1 MDVRLTLHRV
11 AIVKDLEPKKHW
23 NYLIQEG
30 VLNDDDL
37 EELKAEKTRKAQ
49 AELLIAKVLRA
60 GRQNIDV
67 FVNSLSIYQPHLCEL
82 LQSNLPERLQRQ
94 QGSTQATV
102 ENVTQQI
109 TGLHVHVEPA
119 TFVREALSPV
129 EHEGGEYPF
138 TANVETSKIS
148 DQQSRHTTQLPP
160 DEEQCFFVIPTDLSK
175 LPAHIHPNNAEEVYP
190 MSSKPRGI
198 ALIINVEIF
207 VPNPEKTKKEE
218 EKEQLD
224 NRQGSDKDIEM
235 LEKLFGALDFKVKIE
250 RNPKREKIL
259 KVLDNISN
267 EDHSNYD
274 CFVLCLMSHGLEG
287 FVYGADGERVLL
299 EDVCGFFSNS
309 RCRTLKGKPKLFV
322 IQACRGR
329 DKDKGVVRDSPGSP
343 ETLPGNPVTEAAIS
357 SGSADGED
365 DVADRGFRF
374 SIPQYIPDQAD
385 MLMAYSTVSGY
396 ASFRNPRDGS
406 RFVRCLVEVFR
417 EKAGHE
423 DVLSMLTMVNNS
435 ISSMGEVDSKQVG
448 QPTSTL
454 TKKLFFWPGL

>member
-1 MDVRLTLHRV
+1 M
-11 AIVKDLEPKKHW
+11 
-23 NYLIQEG
+23 
-30 VLNDDDL
+30 
-37 EELKAEKTRKAQ
+37 
-49 AELLIAKVLRA
+49 
-60 GRQNIDV
+60 
-67 FVNSLSIYQPHLCEL
+67 
-82 LQSNLPERLQRQ
+82 
-94 QGSTQATV
+94 
-102 ENVTQQI
+102 
-109 TGLHVHVEPA
+109 
-119 TFVREALSPV
+119 
-129 EHEGGEYPF
+129 EHEGGENPL

-160 DEEQCFFVIPTDLSK
+160 DEEQFFFVIPTDLRK
-175 LPAHIHPNNAEEVYP
+175 LPAHIHPNNTEEVYP

-198 ALIINVEIF
+198 ALIINVEVF

-224 NRQGSDKDIEM
+224 NRQGSAKDIEM
-235 LEKLFGALDFKVKIE
+235 LERLFEALDFKVKIQ
-250 RNPKREKIL
+250 RNPKREDIL
-259 KVLDNISN
+259 EVLDNISN

-287 FVYGADGERVLL
+287 FVYGADGETVLL
-299 EDVCGFFSNS
+299 EDVCGFFSNA

-365 DVADRGFRF
+365 EVADRGFHF
-374 SIPQYIPDQAD
+374 SIPQIIPDQAD
-385 MLMAYSTVSGY
+385 VLMAYSTVSGY
-396 ASFRNPRDGS
+396 ASFRNPLVGS

-435 ISSMGEVDSKQVG
+435 LSSMGEVDSKQVG

-454 TKKLFFWPGL
+454 TKKLYFWPGL

>member
-1 MDVRLTLHRV
+1 M
-11 AIVKDLEPKKHW
+11 
-23 NYLIQEG
+23 
-30 VLNDDDL
+30 
-37 EELKAEKTRKAQ
+37 
-49 AELLIAKVLRA
+49 
-60 GRQNIDV
+60 
-67 FVNSLSIYQPHLCEL
+67 
-82 LQSNLPERLQRQ
+82 
-94 QGSTQATV
+94 
-102 ENVTQQI
+102 
-109 TGLHVHVEPA
+109 
-119 TFVREALSPV
+119 
-129 EHEGGEYPF
+129 EHEGGENPL

-160 DEEQCFFVIPTDLSK
+160 DEEQFFFVIPTDLRK
-175 LPAHIHPNNAEEVYP
+175 LPAHIHPNNTEEVYP

-207 VPNPEKTKKEE
+207 VPSPEKTKKEE

-224 NRQGSDKDIEM
+224 NRQGSAKDIEM
-235 LEKLFGALDFKVKIE
+235 LVKLFGALDFKVEIK
-250 RNPKREKIL
+250 RNPKKEEII

-287 FVYGADGERVLL
+287 FVYGADGETVLL

-365 DVADRGFRF
+365 EVADRGFHF
-374 SIPQYIPDQAD
+374 SIPQIIPDQAD
-385 MLMAYSTVSGY
+385 VLMAYSTVSGY

-435 ISSMGEVDSKQVG
+435 LSSMGEVDSKQVG

-454 TKKLFFWPGL
+454 TKKLYFWPGL